1 MQKFKQHLI
10 QLKQRSAGALTKAAY
25 ASPLVL
31 FAASARADLPEDVT
45 TAITAAKADI
55 AAAGA
60 LVITIVVGIKVWK
73 WITRVF

>member
-1 MQKFKQHLI
+1 MKNFKQ
-10 QLKQRSAGALTKAAY
+10 RLTNAAY

-31 FAASARADLPEDVT
+31 FAASAHAELPEDVT
-45 TAITAAKADI
+45 TAITSAKADI

>member
-1 MQKFKQHLI
+1 MKNFKQ
-10 QLKQRSAGALTKAAY
+10 RLTNAAY

-31 FAASARADLPEDVT
+31 FAASAQAALPEDVT
-45 TAITAAKADI
+45 TAITSAKADI

>member
-1 MQKFKQHLI
+1 MKNFKH
-10 QLKQRSAGALTKAAY
+10 RLTNAAY

-31 FAASARADLPEDVT
+31 FAASAHAELPEDVT
-45 TAITAAKADI
+45 TAITSAKADI